1 MRHIKVFEKF
11 NEIDSIC
18 RKLGIR
24 NYTVNVDGT
33 VDVNGDVSLN
43 RWHPDTS
50 IKEEKLT
57 KMPLKFGKVSGYFSC
72 PSNDLTTLEGSPTH
86 VGDYFNCSANKL
98 TSLEG
103 GPKFVGRDFY
113 CQYNNL
119 VTLDGAPKEI
129 GGYFCCGF
137 FDTETNPIYKVYK
150 LFPNHKAYLD
160 SLDYGYLRG
169 TTIDKIRFK
178 EALDEFGIDIPESIP
193 GYKYI

>member
-1 MRHIKVFEKF
+1 MKWIKVFEKF

-33 VDVNGDVSLN
+33 VDVNGDVSLSG
-43 RWHPDTS
+43 WHPAN
-50 IKEEKLT
+50 IKEKLT
-57 KMPLKFGKVSGYFSC
+57 KIPLKFGKVTGYFSC
-72 PSNDLTTLEGSPTH
+72 SSNDLTSLEGSPTH

-103 GPKFVGRDFY
+103 GPREVGGAFY
-113 CQYNNL
+113 CQDNNL

-129 GGYFCCGF
+129 GGYFNCGF

-160 SLDYGYLRG
+160 SLDYNYLRG
-169 TTIDKIRFK
+169 TTIDKIRFQ
-178 EALDEFGIDIPESIP
+178 EALDELGIDIPESIP